1 MADTFFDPYMLDRA
15 GSTGSIKNRKPTF
28 CLTYC
33 GLPWYKNTKS
43 TDRHLT
49 LRSVKARWPEKPWLH
64 KNRKDSP
71 GRSTAAHVVCRYF
84 APSFKSLSPTD
95 EAIGKNAVYI
105 IIEYSE
111 LCYVKISLL
120 NCAIRKLMAKATG
133 SFSTGDAVRITGVSF
148 RNIDYWAR
156 TKFIV
161 PSIAEAQGTG
171 TERRY
176 SFSDLLAL
184 RVTRELREAGVST
197 QKLRRVVEF
206 LRTRRGLTQPLAEC
220 RLIVTGTD
228 VQVATSAEKI
238 MSVLRT
244 PGQTSFAF
252 VFDLARTV
260 DEMRQDIGTG
270 GRRPPGRASVAQP
283 APVRAARRAV

>member
-1 MADTFFDPYMLDRA
+1 
-15 GSTGSIKNRKPTF
+15 
-28 CLTYC
+28 
-33 GLPWYKNTKS
+33 
-43 TDRHLT
+43 
-49 LRSVKARWPEKPWLH
+49 
-64 KNRKDSP
+64 
-71 GRSTAAHVVCRYF
+71 
-84 APSFKSLSPTD
+84 
-95 EAIGKNAVYI
+95 
-105 IIEYSE
+105 
-111 LCYVKISLL
+111 
-120 NCAIRKLMAKATG
+120 MAKATD

-184 RVTRELREAGVST
+184 RVARELREAGVST
-197 QKLRRVVEF
+197 QSLRRVVEF
-206 LRTRRGLTQPLAEC
+206 LRTKKGLTQPLAES

-228 VQVATSAEKI
+228 VQVATSPEKI
-238 MSVLRT
+238 MSVLRA

-260 DEMRQDIGTG
+260 GEMKQEIEG
-270 GRRPPGRASVAQP
+270 GERKPPARAAAAQP
-283 APVRAARRAV
+283 AHVRVTRRAV

>member
-1 MADTFFDPYMLDRA
+1 M
-15 GSTGSIKNRKPTF
+15 
-28 CLTYC
+28 
-33 GLPWYKNTKS
+33 
-43 TDRHLT
+43 
-49 LRSVKARWPEKPWLH
+49 
-64 KNRKDSP
+64 
-71 GRSTAAHVVCRYF
+71 
-84 APSFKSLSPTD
+84 
-95 EAIGKNAVYI
+95 
-105 IIEYSE
+105 
-111 LCYVKISLL
+111 
-120 NCAIRKLMAKATG
+120 MAKATE

-156 TKFIV
+156 TKFIA

-184 RVTRELREAGVST
+184 RVARELREAGVST

-206 LRTRRGLTQPLAEC
+206 LRTRKTLTTHPLAEC
-220 RLIVTGTD
+220 RLIITGTD
-228 VQVATSAEKI
+228 VHVATSPEKI

-260 DEMRQDIGTG
+260 DEMKEEIGG
-270 GRRPPGRASVAQP
+270 SERKPPARASLPP
-283 APVRAARRAV
+283 ARARAARRAV